1 MFKKISC
8 KWHFFTVLWL
18 ILPSV
23 LFGKYQFLGN
33 MQSYTLL
40 PQGIE
45 IICEDN
51 VKLTI
56 QFYNN
61 NFFRVTLHRPEIA
74 DDLLTAPLANIPP
87 HKFDLQITEEDLLL
101 RISTQD
107 IEVLVLKMPVRIT
120 VMDKQGRVINR
131 DDLGMGIGW
140 DGDEVRNWKTLMPG
154 ERFYGLGEK
163 TGNLN
168 KYRREWVM
176 WNSDNPGYSDQT
188 DPLYQS
194 IPFYIG
200 INQQIAYGI
209 YFNNSYRTVF
219 NFGAGN
225 ERYSSF
231 AADGG
236 MLDYFFIYGPEIQ
249 RVVTTYSEIT
259 GRQFLP
265 PQWALGYQQCRWSY
279 YPDKEVL
286 NLAKTFREK
295 QIPADVIY
303 LDIHY
308 MDGYRV
314 FSWDRNRFPNPI
326 DMMNQLHDLGF
337 KVVTIIDPGV
347 KQDSTYRVAKSGVTG
362 EHFVKYPDG
371 EYYIGEVWPSYSF
384 FPDFSRVATRE
395 WWGNYL
401 AEMMDTGVDGFWNDM
416 NEPAVWGKAFPTE
429 VLMYDDGKYSSFKKM
444 RNLYAFYM
452 AQATYAAFKKHRPN
466 QRPFIVTRAGFA
478 GEQRLTTVW
487 TGDNSATWDDLALG
501 IRMMLGMGLSGV
513 PFVGMDVGG
522 FIGTPTPELFARW
535 VQVGTFSPFFRTHTH
550 FGSPDQE
557 PWSFGENVEA
567 ISKKFIELRYQ
578 LLPYLYTLLWESTES
593 GSPIV
598 RPLFWH
604 YQNDPNTFSDE
615 FQHQF
620 MVGENLLVV
629 PVLRPGQ
636 QLQKVYLPKGKWYDM
651 NSGKTYSGGRT
662 VIVATPL
669 DQIPMF
675 LKDGG
680 IITLQPTAQYV
691 GDAAAANRLT
701 VKIFTDQ
708 QYGSFMLYEDDGKTN
723 AFRGGQY
730 RLTRFEVIPADG
742 GIRISRNVVADGY
755 TTPVNRMI
763 KLELLNVAAAPQR
776 VSLANKALN
785 PLESAQLDSA
795 TGYRYDD
802 QHRRLTIQFPE
813 TNATQIVFVK

>member
-1 MFKKISC
+1 MFKKTSC
-8 KWHFFTVLWL
+8 KRHFFTALLL
-18 ILPSV
+18 IFPSL

-33 MQSYTLL
+33 LQSYQTL

-45 IICEDN
+45 IVCENN
-51 VKLTI
+51 VKLTLR
-56 QFYNN
+56 FYNS

-74 DDLLTAPLANIPP
+74 DDTLTAPLANIHPQ
-87 HKFDLQITEEDLLL
+87 KIDLQFSEEDLAL
-101 RISTQD
+101 RLISQD
-107 IEVLVLKMPVRIT
+107 IEVLIHKMPVRIT
-120 VMDKQGRVINR
+120 VLDKQGRVINQ
-131 DDLGMGIGW
+131 DDPGMGIGW
-140 DGDEVRNWKTLMPG
+140 DGNEVRNWKSLMPG

-176 WNSDNPGYSDQT
+176 WNSDIPGYNDQT

-200 INQQIAYGI
+200 VNRQNAYGI
-209 YFNNSYRTVF
+209 YLNNSYRTVF

-236 MLDYFFIYGPEIQ
+236 MLDYFFIYGPDIR
-249 RVVTTYSEIT
+249 RVVTTYTEIT
-259 GRQFLP
+259 GHPFMP

-279 YPDKEVL
+279 FPDKEVL

-314 FSWDRNRFPNPI
+314 FTWDRNRFPNPI
-326 DMMNQLHDLGF
+326 HMLNQLQDMGF
-337 KVVTIIDPGV
+337 KVVTIVDPGV
-347 KQDSTYRVAKSGVTG
+347 KQDSTYRVAKSGVAG
-362 EHFVKYPDG
+362 DHFVKYPDG
-371 EYYIGEVWPSYSF
+371 EHYVGEVWPSYSF
-384 FPDFSRVATRE
+384 FPDFSRPATRE

-401 AEMMDTGVDGFWNDM
+401 AEMLDAGVDGFWNDM

-444 RNLYAFYM
+444 HNLYAFYM
-452 AQATYAAFKKHRPN
+452 AQATFEAFAKHRPQ

-478 GEQRLTTVW
+478 GEQRMTTVW
-487 TGDNSATWDDLALG
+487 TGDNSATWEDLALG

-522 FIGTPTPELFARW
+522 FIGTPTPELYARW
-535 VQVGTFSPFFRTHTH
+535 VQVGAFTPFFRTHTH
-550 FGSPDQE
+550 YGSPDQE

-567 ISKKFIELRYQ
+567 ISKKFIELRYRM
-578 LLPYLYTLLWESTES
+578 LPYLYTLLWESTES

-598 RPLFWH
+598 RPLFWQ
-604 YQNDPNTFSDE
+604 YQDDPNAFSDE

-620 MVGENLLVV
+620 MVGENLLVA
-629 PVLRPGQ
+629 PVLSAGQ
-636 QLQKVYLPKGKWYDM
+636 RLKKVYLPEGKWYDL
-651 NSGKTYSGGRT
+651 NTGKIFDGRKT
-662 VIVATPL
+662 IIVETPL

-680 IITLQPTAQYV
+680 ILTLQPIRQYV
-691 GDAAAANRLT
+691 GDAADNRLT
-701 VKIFTDQ
+701 VKIYTDQ
-708 QYGSFMLYEDDGKTN
+708 QYGSFMLYEDDGQTN
-723 AFRGGQY
+723 AFRDGQF
-730 RLTRFEVIPADG
+730 RLTRFEANPTDG
-742 GIRISRNVVADGY
+742 GIRISRSVVTNGY
-755 TTPVNRMI
+755 AVPQNRI
-763 KLELLNVAAAPQR
+763 IEVVLLNMTVAPQKVTLGR
-776 VSLANKALN
+776 IALK
-785 PLESAQLDSA
+785 PIGRSQSEQTA
-795 TGYRYDD
+795 GYQYDAEH
-802 QHRRLTIQFPE
+802 QRLIIQFPE
-813 TNATQIVFVK
+813 TDAAQEVFVK